1 MTHFKKFGL
10 GLLIIGALFLTGCS
24 AKEENIEGS
33 LEEIMDKL
41 YEGISEDELPMGLS
55 NIEITSENVEGYLG
69 TSDIEFESALAS
81 ESMVCSIAHS
91 IILVRAKENQDIEA
105 LKKQIE
111 DSINPNKWVC
121 VTAENVVV
129 KNKGDLILV
138 IMTNELAPK
147 IEENFDKLS

>member
-1 MTHFKKFGL
+1 
-10 GLLIIGALFLTGCS
+10 
-24 AKEENIEGS
+24 
-33 LEEIMDKL
+33 
-41 YEGISEDELPMGLS
+41 MGLS
-55 NIEITSENVEGYLG
+55 NIEIISENVEGYLG

-81 ESMVCSIAHS
+81 ESMVGSIAHS

>member
-55 NIEITSENVEGYLG
+55 NVEITSENVEGYLG
-69 TSDIEFESALAS
+69 TSDIEFDSALAS
-81 ESMVCSIAHS
+81 ESMVGSIAHS

>member
-10 GLLIIGALFLTGCS
+10 GLLIIGVLFLTGCS

-41 YEGISEDELPMGLS
+41 YEWISEDELTMGLS
-55 NIEITSENVEGYLG
+55 NIEIISENVEGYLG

-81 ESMVCSIAHS
+81 ESMVGSIAHS

>member
-81 ESMVCSIAHS
+81 ESMVGSIAHS

-129 KNKGDLILV
+129 KNKGNLILV

>member
-55 NIEITSENVEGYLG
+55 NIEIISENVEGYLG

-81 ESMVCSIAHS
+81 ESMVGSIAHS

-129 KNKGDLILV
+129 KNKGDLNLV

-147 IEENFDKLS
+147 IEGNFDKLS

>member
-69 TSDIEFESALAS
+69 TSDIEFDSALAS
-81 ESMVCSIAHS
+81 ESMVGSIAHS

>member
-10 GLLIIGALFLTGCS
+10 RLLIIGALFLTGCS

-55 NIEITSENVEGYLG
+55 NVEITSENVEGYLG
-69 TSDIEFESALAS
+69 TSDIEFDSALAS
-81 ESMVCSIAHS
+81 ESMVGSIAHS